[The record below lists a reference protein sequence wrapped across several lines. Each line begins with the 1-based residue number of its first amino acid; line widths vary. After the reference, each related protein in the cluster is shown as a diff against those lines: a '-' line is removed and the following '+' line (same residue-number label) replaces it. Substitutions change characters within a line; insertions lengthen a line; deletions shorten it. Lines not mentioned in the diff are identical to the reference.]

1 MPGGGTVA
9 GARLRRPARRGC
21 RGGWRARRAREAGSS
36 DQLTAPDTGANGPR
50 RVECHQ
56 PPNKDYRRG
65 DSGPAECRRASCL
78 SSAPPQL
85 DSHNRQTDR
94 PARSDTSLTF
104 AYDRPHLLAVRNQMD
119 EDASRGVAEVIRLN
133 LPAHLTSQICRRG
146 RRAPASLRRN
156 GAVPGRT
163 PAADPDRPQGVVGP
177 GPSHHRSDPAG
188 RRPDLH
194 RRLSGRTWPQ
204 RCSVLPATTA
214 LQGLRLPAR

>member
-65 DSGPAECRRASCL
+65 DRGPAECRRASCL

-104 AYDRPHLLAVRNQMD
+104 AYDRPHLLAVAKSNGRGRLSGRGRDHPSQS
-119 EDASRGVAEVIRLN
+119 SRAPD
-133 LPAHLTSQICRRG
+133 LPDLPSG

-163 PAADPDRPQGVVGP
+163 PATDPDRPQGVVGP

-188 RRPDLH
+188 
-194 RRLSGRTWPQ
+194 SGPTYTG
-204 RCSVLPATTA
+204 A
-214 LQGLRLPAR
+214 